1 MKLLMEAKNNEKLL
15 EDHENR
21 ENWDKILPLSLETK
35 INPNIGQELISL
47 LLISEAVS
55 ALFEIESYI

>member
-1 MKLLMEAKNNEKLL
+1 MEAKNNEKLL

-21 ENWDKILPLSLETK
+21 ENWDKILPLSFETK
-35 INPNIGQELISL
+35 IDPNIGQELISL